1 MGLVKGGE
9 GVLIKGN
16 VSENSWGSKFGLL
29 GEQWE
34 DIETRKWSEAVG
46 SLISES

>member
-1 MGLVKGGE
+1 MDLVKGGE

-16 VSENSWGSKFGLL
+16 VSENFWGSKLGLL

-34 DIETRKWSEAVG
+34 DIETRKWREAVDN
-46 SLISES
+46 LISES